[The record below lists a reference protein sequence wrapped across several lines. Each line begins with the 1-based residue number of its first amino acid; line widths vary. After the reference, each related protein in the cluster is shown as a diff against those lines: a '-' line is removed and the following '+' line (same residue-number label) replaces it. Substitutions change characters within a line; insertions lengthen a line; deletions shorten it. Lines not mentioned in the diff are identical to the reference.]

1 MSCWVEEVLWKGPE
15 QILPCEA
22 LLQSLLGFGSHSL
35 DQDAAGLFPGAA
47 GAQGLPARAQGYL
60 QVAGWGREAQCS
72 ASFLS
77 PDSGLYA
84 HMYVCLCTH
93 MVGT

>member
-1 MSCWVEEVLWKGPE
+1 MLLDCSLVLLEPKGFLPE
-15 QILPCEA
+15 HRGTCR
-22 LLQSLLGFGSHSL
+22 LQ
-35 DQDAAGLFPGAA
+35 AGLFPGAA
-47 GAQGLPARAQGYL
+47 GAQRLPARAQGYL
-60 QVAGWGREAQCS
+60 QVAGWGREAQYS
-72 ASFLS
+72 AGFLS